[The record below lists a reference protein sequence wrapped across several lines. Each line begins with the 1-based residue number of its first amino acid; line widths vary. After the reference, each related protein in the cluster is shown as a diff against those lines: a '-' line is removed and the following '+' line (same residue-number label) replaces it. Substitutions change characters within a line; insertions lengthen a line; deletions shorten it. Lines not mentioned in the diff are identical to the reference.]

1 MGAPGEVEGRVA
13 GREGGVGRGV
23 VGSSGVLGGFGG
35 LEAGAATV
43 VERGD
48 GIQRR
53 AGGGRGL

>member
-1 MGAPGEVEGRVA
+1 MVWLRGARADVMQRRGWQ
-13 GREGGVGRGV
+13 RGV